1 MRNVQIIGFELVT
14 DNKYYKRTVYT
25 IMDFLGDVGGLFDAL
40 KGFGFILVTIYFRF
54 RGDPVS
60 KFLV

>member
-1 MRNVQIIGFELVT
+1 MT

-40 KGFGFILVTIYFRF
+40 KGFGFILVTIYFKF

>member
-1 MRNVQIIGFELVT
+1 MT

-40 KGFGFILVTIYFRF
+40 KGFGLILVAFYFRL

-60 KFLV
+60 EFLV